1 VIATLTHL
9 RTRLFYGWHGAG
21 MLSRLSGA
29 STLLLGGVAIAG
41 MSLVTFVSSQGW
53 PGALSG
59 PASSPPQLIRLSS
72 PGEGVRQA
80 LGGSHVAPAPG
91 AAAPAAGQAG
101 RGSGTITGSGAGT
114 RAPAPAASNEIRS
127 GNGPGL
133 QPGAGHP
140 QPGAGQ
146 PQPGPGGGPAQTPG
160 GENPGTPAGG
170 GSPGDTPAPAPSP
183 APAAQGNGNGHAYGR
198 YKNHTKSPSAA
209 PNGSSSGNGNAYG
222 HANDPSTPAPAEQ
235 PAPSKDQGGRDKREG

>member
-1 VIATLTHL
+1 MIATLTHL

-29 STLLLGGVAIAG
+29 STVLLGGVAIAG
-41 MSLVTFVSSQGW
+41 MSLVAFLSSQGW

-72 PGEGVRQA
+72 PGEGVKQA
-80 LGGSHVAPAPG
+80 LGGSRVVPAPG

-101 RGSGTITGSGAGT
+101 LGSGTITGAGAGT

-160 GENPGTPAGG
+160 GETPGTPASG

-183 APAAQGNGNGHAYGR
+183 APAAQGNGNGHAYGH
-198 YKNHTKSPSAA
+198 YKNHTKSPSGTGAD
-209 PNGSSSGNGNAYG
+209 PSSSSGNGNANG
-222 HANDPSTPAPAEQ
+222 HANDPGTPASAEQ
-235 PAPSKDQGGRDKREG
+235 PAPSKDKREG